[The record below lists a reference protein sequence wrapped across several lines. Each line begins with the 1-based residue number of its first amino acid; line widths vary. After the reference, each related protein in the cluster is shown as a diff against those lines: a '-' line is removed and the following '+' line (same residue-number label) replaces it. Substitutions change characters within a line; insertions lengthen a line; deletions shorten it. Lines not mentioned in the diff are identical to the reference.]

1 MTKEEKKQKRRKYN
15 ENRKKKRQ
23 QEAKKIKASKA
34 LIMLNRPYSYEDAET
49 YGKYIK
55 SDTHFKLVE
64 CKESEIEGA
73 GIGVFACVDLEVDDI
88 VTFYT
93 GTFVKEEP
101 KDRKAV
107 EYSIAV
113 NGGYLLGIQKPQVG
127 KGVASFINRECRKL
141 KKWKNCELTLGSNGR
156 SVYARLTKNV
166 PTGKELITC
175 YGFGYLL

>member
-1 MTKEEKKQKRRKYN
+1 MADRPKLLVLPNDDGKYTCHYESCQNKYTLFNSLHQHYRRHYSDVTITKSVARTPKTREEKQQKQRQYN
-15 ENRKKKRQ
+15 KKRKKKRQ
-23 QEAKKIKASKA
+23 QEAKKIRASKA
-34 LIMLNRPYSYEDAET
+34 LIILNRPYSYEDAET
-49 YGKYIK
+49 YGKYIE

-64 CKESEIEGA
+64 CKKSEIEGA

-113 NGGYLLGIQKPQVG
+113 KRTPI
-127 KGVASFINRECRKL
+127 SF
-141 KKWKNCELTLGSNGR
+141 
-156 SVYARLTKNV
+156 V
-166 PTGKELITC
+166 
-175 YGFGYLL
+175 